1 MKDKERYGLVQC
13 EARIPAVRWLEWEFD
28 WELGTLVVL
37 LLRNVLWDLELP
49 AGQLEAYVWDSG
61 SVRAMPSDL
70 DSALSQKGRFLL
82 VVPLL
87 SHSE

>member
-1 MKDKERYGLVQC
+1 M
-13 EARIPAVRWLEWEFD
+13 
-28 WELGTLVVL
+28 VL

-87 SHSE
+87 SHSEKTLSPSCMTMFFLWS